1 MTGTVYSLP
10 PIPPDPEHTTWVPAG
25 GLSIGVEYRLLD
37 DAEIEANY
45 AGRALDEIRDM
56 LKDRVVQDNG
66 VSLHVAGAH
75 DGHEYLRFDLFEQDP
90 HYHYIEP
97 SGERQTIVQYD
108 RVAMGEM
115 LPWALHQLRHRL
127 EPMLER
133 AGGAELVAKVDRAG
147 LDAGLVRVEAL
158 AREAQRTLAR
168 GRHAG

>member
-1 MTGTVYSLP
+1 MTGTTYSVP

-25 GLSIGVEYRLLD
+25 GLSIGVEYRHLD

-45 AGRALDEIRDM
+45 AGQALEEIRDAV
-56 LKDRVVQDNG
+56 KDRVLQDNG
-66 VSLHVAGAH
+66 VSIHVAGAH

-108 RVAMGEM
+108 RVANGEM

-127 EPMLER
+127 APMLER
-133 AGGAELVAKVDRAG
+133 AGGVELLAKLDRDEI
-147 LDAGLVRVEAL
+147 DAGLARVEAL
-158 AREAQRTLAR
+158 AREAQGELAR
-168 GRHAG
+168 GRRAG